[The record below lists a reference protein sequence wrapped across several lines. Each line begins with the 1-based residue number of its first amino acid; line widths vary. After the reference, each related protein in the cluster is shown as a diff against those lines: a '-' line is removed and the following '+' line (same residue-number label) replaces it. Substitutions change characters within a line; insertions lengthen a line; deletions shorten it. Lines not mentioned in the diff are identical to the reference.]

1 MSVSSQATF
10 NFKAKEQLDALETFQ
25 YKLQG
30 RSYEGKSFKDVAN
43 IDNSNLT
50 CAFSGCFS
58 YLDFQEECLTQLCLH
73 IASCVPSCSFSCD
86 DACFENEVDG
96 SYIRYEFDYH
106 GDKGVLDVTYT
117 FYDPNM
123 HDQNMFDEEDDED
136 DEGFDDFDDFEDFL
150 DNETV
155 EYYTYTFKDGEWKKE
170 ET

>member
-10 NFKAKEQLDALETFQ
+10 IFKAKEQLDALETFQ

-58 YLDFQEECLTQLCLH
+58 YWDFEHEECLTQFCLH

-96 SYIRYEFDYH
+96 SFIRYEFDYH

-123 HDQNMFDEEDDED
+123 NDEEDD
-136 DEGFDDFDDFEDFL
+136 EDFL
-150 DNETV
+150 DNETA

-170 ET
+170 EA